1 MKIKFKAFVPIIL
14 SICILFTA
22 VLPGLDF
29 AFGSL
34 NVKAESVGYEK
45 FTELNRR
52 STSGGTTHTTVVDE
66 NGEKVLKFKRN
77 YSSVNAGSGVGIQ
90 LKTDDDQFYKLNT
103 STAYRVKFDYRVDD
117 YSEADDA
124 GVKDLSIMV
133 GVSKE
138 NEGYFPNVRSVTAK
152 DLDAVAAAHAANTT
166 ATQGRYAAV
175 GARIKKDETDSNW
188 HSVTAEFTTHDSL
201 KRGSDTYDILTL
213 SVYSDKTNAGD
224 IAVSFKNVSVEPLL
238 SYTKFT
244 KLNRRSTSGGT
255 TYTTVVDENGE
266 KVLKFKRN
274 YSSVNAGSGVG
285 IQLKTD
291 DDQFYKLNT
300 STAYRVKFDYR
311 VDDYSEADDA
321 GVKDLSI
328 MVGVSKENEGYFPNV
343 RSVTA
348 KDLDAVAAAHAAN
361 TTATQGRYAAVGAR
375 IKKDETDSNWH
386 SVTAEFTT
394 HDSLKRGSDTYD
406 ILTLSVYSDKTNAGD
421 IAVSFKNVSVE
432 TISLPNAPTPT
443 PPTHDPIYFYRA
455 ISSGISYDSAENS
468 ANDSILLSKD
478 STANSMAFQLKK
490 DADTY
495 YKIAPD
501 TSYRVIFKYKVDD
514 FAPTDNSKLIIA
526 IGGSKDSE
534 IGFWEVR
541 NVTAA
546 NRDQMGVGIAHG
558 IKYPGVAI
566 KTTTDDWQTAEIN
579 FKTNTSITNIID
591 DSIVYDNLS
600 FIVLSGNYKT
610 TVRLKDFTVEENPA
624 DNGKRTIEF
633 ITNSDTEI
641 DPLTFNVS
649 NLGNVVLPTPSKP
662 GFSFKGWYSDSA
674 CTKLFNASE
683 LEMDSFGK
691 LYAYAGWIGIEQ
703 YITDFENTGY
713 YYNDNTRNGCA
724 YYRYD
729 FITDPDDSGNKV
741 MKYEYRYSDTPNN
754 TYGDA
759 SGQDGLT
766 HARIVLYNKDK
777 VATGAP
783 RKDSYIKVATGD
795 VFQIKLRYK
804 VLEIAP
810 MDYDK
815 DNRIYDAP
823 FIQFSVH
830 TSEYTNS
837 SYLAAAHTDRVI
849 GISRTGDWIT
859 ASFVTTIEELNEN
872 ATNGIIGDALC
883 LAINGCGEMLVDD
896 IEINKIS
903 GGGVAFSTDGGT
915 LVGPF
920 KGEINQQF
928 DLPTANEMKR
938 TDSVFDGWYTDSD
951 FKNKYEDTK
960 VTIKEDT
967 QILYAKFIT
976 CQVKE
981 DFENYYP
988 YHMQFWGDFEV
999 IRLGQSNYDIGKI
1012 HRGDG
1017 AVWRKGEENYARQF
1031 TLFTQ
1036 NTLPLTIGEEYTL
1049 TIWVKVIDSFLD
1061 GLSITIRHCPL
1072 FKQCYSDKK
1081 EFEAMGYKT
1090 SVQFENIADVDDLPV
1105 GEWKLVTHTFVAKTK
1120 YIAISSPAYAKIAY
1134 DDATITWTKAEG
1146 YEIEVDN
1153 SSSSGVKDDSDT
1165 AVEDEKIETGLNF
1178 KYNIIK
1184 KPIQVIDDQQIGQ
1197 YDNDENAA
1205 IKTDEKTVVKKRK
1218 KLVKKIISD
1227 DDSFPLVIGIIIA
1240 SVVGVAGLGAVVFI
1254 VVRKKRLKLL
1264 KK

>member
-1 MKIKFKAFVPIIL
+1 MKIKFKAFMPFIL
-14 SICILFTA
+14 SICILSTA

-29 AFGSL
+29 AFGSINL
-34 NVKAESVGYEK
+34 KAESVEYAK
-45 FTELNRR
+45 FTQLMHR
-52 STSGGTTHTTVVDE
+52 SVSGDSHATVADE
-66 NGEKVLKFKRN
+66 SGEKVLKFKRN
-77 YSSVNAGSGVGIQ
+77 YASVNTWSGGGIQ
-90 LKTDDDQFYKLNT
+90 LKTDDNQFYKLSA
-103 STAYRVKFDYRVDD
+103 STAYRVKFDYRVDA

-124 GVKDLSIMV
+124 QFKDLSIMV
-133 GVSKE
+133 GESKQD
-138 NEGYFPNVRSVTAK
+138 EGTFTNVRSVAAK
-152 DLDAVAAAHAANTT
+152 DLDTVTAAHRANET

-188 HSVTAEFTTHDSL
+188 HSVTAEFTTRDSL
-201 KRGSDTYDILTL
+201 TTAGGTFDILTF
-213 SVYSDKTNAGD
+213 SV
-224 IAVSFKNVSVEPLL
+224 I
-238 SYTKFT
+238 
-244 KLNRRSTSGGT
+244 
-255 TYTTVVDENGE
+255 
-266 KVLKFKRN
+266 
-274 YSSVNAGSGVG
+274 
-285 IQLKTD
+285 
-291 DDQFYKLNT
+291 
-300 STAYRVKFDYR
+300 
-311 VDDYSEADDA
+311 
-321 GVKDLSI
+321 
-328 MVGVSKENEGYFPNV
+328 
-343 RSVTA
+343 
-348 KDLDAVAAAHAAN
+348 
-361 TTATQGRYAAVGAR
+361 
-375 IKKDETDSNWH
+375 SN
-386 SVTAEFTT
+386 
-394 HDSLKRGSDTYD
+394 
-406 ILTLSVYSDKTNAGD
+406 KTNAGD

-432 TISLPNAPTPT
+432 TISLSNAPEPT
-443 PPTHDPIYFYRA
+443 PPTHDPIYFYRE

-468 ANDSILLSKD
+468 ADDSIILSKN
-478 STANSMAFQLKK
+478 STDNSMAFQLKK
-490 DADTY
+490 DATTF

-501 TSYRVIFKYKVDD
+501 TSYRVTFKYKVED
-514 FAPTDNSKLIIA
+514 FAAYRNTKKLFIA
-526 IGGSKDSE
+526 VGGSKDSE
-534 IGFWEVR
+534 TGYWEVR
-541 NVTAA
+541 NLTSYTK
-546 NRDQMGVGIAHG
+546 DQISSSIIGGS
-558 IKYPGVAI
+558 KYPGVAL
-566 KTTTDDWQTAEIN
+566 KSTTDDWQTAKLT
-579 FKTNTSITNIID
+579 FKTQTSIANIKNS
-591 DSIVYDNLS
+591 SIVYDNLS
-600 FIVLSGNYKT
+600 FIVLSGDPNGTSVAKA
-610 TVRLKDFTVEENPA
+610 TVKLKDFTVEENPA
-624 DNGKRTIEF
+624 DDGIRTIEF
-633 ITNSDTEI
+633 TTNSDTEI
-641 DPLTFNVS
+641 DPITFNVS
-649 NLGNVVLPTPSKP
+649 NLEDVVLPTPSKP

-691 LYAYAGWIGIEQ
+691 LYAYAGWIGVEQ

-713 YYNDNTRNGCA
+713 YYNNNKRNGTS

-759 SGQDGLT
+759 SGQDGLAT
-766 HARIVLYNKDK
+766 SRIVLYNKDK
-777 VATGAP
+777 VAAGAP
-783 RKDSYIKVATGD
+783 QKDSYIKVATGD

-815 DNRIYDAP
+815 YNIRYDAP

-849 GISRTGDWIT
+849 GTSRTGDWIT

-872 ATNGIIGDALC
+872 ETNGIIGDALC
-883 LAINGCGEMLVDD
+883 LAINGCGKMLVDD

-903 GGGVAFSTDGGT
+903 GGGVAFSTDGGMV
-915 LVGPF
+915 VGPF

-928 DLPTANEMKR
+928 DLPTANEMER
-938 TDSVFDGWYTDSD
+938 TDSVFEGWYTDPD

-988 YHMQFWGDFEV
+988 YHMQTWKDFDV
-999 IRLGQSNYDIGKI
+999 IRLGQSNYDLEKV

-1017 AVWRKGEENYARQF
+1017 AIWRKGEENYARQF

-1036 NTLPLTIGEEYTL
+1036 DTLPLTIGEEYTL

-1072 FKQCYSDKK
+1072 FKQCYSDKT

-1090 SVQFENIADVDDLPV
+1090 RVQVENIADVDDLPV
-1105 GEWKLVTHTFVAKTK
+1105 GEWKLVKHTFVAKTK

-1153 SSSSGVKDDSDT
+1153 SSSSGGKDDSDT

-1184 KPIQVIDDQQIGQ
+1184 KPIQVIDDQRIGQ

-1205 IKTDEKTVVKKRK
+1205 IKTDKKTVVKKRK

-1240 SVVGVAGLGAVVFI
+1240 SVVGAAGLGTVVFI

>member
-1 MKIKFKAFVPIIL
+1 MEPLVSYTKFSQANYF
-14 SICILFTA
+14 
-22 VLPGLDF
+22 
-29 AFGSL
+29 
-34 NVKAESVGYEK
+34 SV
-45 FTELNRR
+45 
-52 STSGGTTHTTVVDE
+52 SGDSHATVADE

-77 YSSVNAGSGVGIQ
+77 YSSATTPAGGGIQ
-90 LKTDDDQFYKLNT
+90 LKTDDNQFYKLNT
-103 STAYRVKFDYRVDD
+103 STAYRVKFDYRVDA

-124 GVKDLSIMV
+124 QFKDLSIMV
-133 GVSKE
+133 GVSQQH
-138 NEGYFPNVRSVTAK
+138 EGYYPNIRSVTAR
-152 DLDAVAAAHAANTT
+152 DLDTVTAAHRANET

-188 HSVTAEFTTHDSL
+188 HSVTAEFTTRDSL
-201 KRGSDTYDILTL
+201 TTVSGTYNILTL
-213 SVYSDKTNAGD
+213 AIFSN
-224 IAVSFKNVSVEPLL
+224 
-238 SYTKFT
+238 
-244 KLNRRSTSGGT
+244 
-255 TYTTVVDENGE
+255 
-266 KVLKFKRN
+266 KV
-274 YSSVNAGSGVG
+274 
-285 IQLKTD
+285 
-291 DDQFYKLNT
+291 
-300 STAYRVKFDYR
+300 
-311 VDDYSEADDA
+311 
-321 GVKDLSI
+321 
-328 MVGVSKENEGYFPNV
+328 
-343 RSVTA
+343 
-348 KDLDAVAAAHAAN
+348 
-361 TTATQGRYAAVGAR
+361 
-375 IKKDETDSNWH
+375 
-386 SVTAEFTT
+386 
-394 HDSLKRGSDTYD
+394 
-406 ILTLSVYSDKTNAGD
+406 NAGD

-432 TISLPNAPTPT
+432 TISLPNAPEPT

-478 STANSMAFQLKK
+478 STANNMAFQLKK

-495 YKIAPD
+495 YKIAPN

-534 IGFWEVR
+534 TGFWEVR

-546 NRDQMGVGIAHG
+546 NKDQMGVGIANG

-579 FKTNTSITNIID
+579 FKTHTSITNIIN

-600 FIVLSGNYKT
+600 FIVLSGNNKT

-633 ITNSDTEI
+633 ITNSDIEI
-641 DPLTFNVS
+641 DPVTVNVS
-649 NLGNVVLPTPSKP
+649 DLANVVLPTPTKP
-662 GFSFKGWYSDSA
+662 GFSFKGWYSDST

-683 LEMDSFGK
+683 LEIDSFGK
-691 LYAYAGWIGIEQ
+691 FYAYAGWIGVEQ

-713 YYNDNTRNGCA
+713 YYNGNTRNGCA

-729 FITDPDDSGNKV
+729 FITDPDNSDNKV
-741 MKYEYRYSDTPNN
+741 MKYKYNYSETVSN

-759 SGQDGLT
+759 WGKDGSAT
-766 HARIVLYNKDK
+766 ARIVLYNKDK
-777 VATGAP
+777 VASGAS

-804 VLEIAP
+804 ALEIAP
-810 MDYDK
+810 TN
-815 DNRIYDAP
+815 DNLHFLQVGVA
-823 FIQFSVH
+823 
-830 TSEYTNS
+830 TSDYTNS
-837 SYLAAAHTDRVI
+837 SYLNMVQRDRVF
-849 GISRTGDWIT
+849 GTSCTGDWIT
-859 ASFVTTIEELNEN
+859 VSFVTTIEELRED

-883 LAINGCGEMLVDD
+883 LEIKGYGEMLIDD

-915 LVGPF
+915 VVGPF

-938 TDSVFDGWYTDSD
+938 ENSVFEGWYTDPD

-960 VTIKEDT
+960 VTIKKDS
-967 QILYAKFIT
+967 QVLYAKFIT

-988 YHMQFWGDFEV
+988 YSMQFWQDFEV

-1036 NTLPLTIGEEYTL
+1036 DTLPLTIGEEYTL

-1090 SVQFENIADVDDLPV
+1090 SVQVENIADVDDLPV

-1134 DDATITWTKAEG
+1134 DDATLTWTKAEG

-1153 SSSSGVKDDSDT
+1153 SSSEENKDDPNKV
-1165 AVEDEKIETGLNF
+1165 VEEEKIETGLNF
-1178 KYNIIK
+1178 KYNTIK
-1184 KPIQVIDDQQIGQ
+1184 KPVKVIDDQIVQG
-1197 YDNDENAA
+1197 DNGVATE
-1205 IKTDEKTVVKKRK
+1205 TDSKTVVKKRK
-1218 KLVKKIISD
+1218 KLIKKIISG
-1227 DDSFPLVIGIIIA
+1227 DDSFPIVTVIIIA
-1240 SVVGVAGLGAVVFI
+1240 SAVVVVGLGAVVFI
-1254 VVRKKRLKLL
+1254 VIRKKRLKLL